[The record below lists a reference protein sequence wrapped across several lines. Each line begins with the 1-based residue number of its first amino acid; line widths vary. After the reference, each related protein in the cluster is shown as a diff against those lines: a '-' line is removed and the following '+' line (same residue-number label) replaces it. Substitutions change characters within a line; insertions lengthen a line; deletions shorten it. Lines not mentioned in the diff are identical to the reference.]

1 MSSTPL
7 RRNRDFTLLWSGQVV
22 STVGTQVSALA
33 FPLLVLG
40 LTGSPRD
47 AGLVGFARALPFLLF
62 FLPAGVLVDRWDRK
76 LVMLAADAIRAL
88 ALGSVALWLLL
99 GTPPLAWLAAAAFV
113 EGTLFMFFQLSE
125 NAALPHVVAREHLP
139 QAIARNQARQQGAK
153 LAGAPLGGVLYE
165 LSHLLPFAADA
176 VSYAVS
182 FVSLLF
188 VRPAFQGERK
198 RAERHLR
205 REVTEGLSW
214 LWRQPFMRTVT
225 ALVTVSN
232 FVHQA
237 LALVLIVRARELG
250 ASPGLI
256 GVVLAIG
263 GAGAIAGAIVA
274 PTVQRLVSPPRVV
287 LGSLWIWVGQMVG
300 LALAPSPLVLGAIAA
315 AGFVTGPVFNTTVG
329 TYTYALV
336 PEEIYGRVSAA
347 GGLFASG
354 SVPLGALFA
363 GFLLGAEGARTA
375 LLVLAAILLV
385 LALLGSAARDLRGA
399 PRAEDIPPP
408 TPVPVGAD

>member
-1 MSSTPL
+1 MTQTPL

-47 AGLVGFARALPFLLF
+47 AGLVGFARGLPFLLL
-62 FLPAGVLVDRWDRK
+62 FLPAGVYVDRWDRK
-76 LVMLAADAIRAL
+76 LIMLISDAVRAL
-88 ALGSVALWLLL
+88 ALGSVALWLVL
-99 GTPPLAWLAAAAFV
+99 GRPPLAWLAVVAFV

-153 LAGAPLGGVLYE
+153 LAGAPLGGILYGI
-165 LSHLLPFAADA
+165 SHLLPFAADA

-188 VRPAFQGERK
+188 VRPTFQAPRARK
-198 RAERHLR
+198 ERHLR
-205 REVTEGLSW
+205 REVTDGMRW
-214 LWRQPFMRTVT
+214 LWGQRFMRTVT
-225 ALVTVSN
+225 GLVTVSN

-237 LALVLIVRARELG
+237 LSLVLIVRARELG

-256 GVVLAIG
+256 GVMLAIG
-263 GAGAIAGAIVA
+263 GVGAIAGAIVA

-287 LGSLWIWVGQMVG
+287 LGSLWIWVAQMLG
-300 LALAPSPLVLGAIAA
+300 IALAPSPLVIGVIAA

-329 TYTYALV
+329 SYTYALV

-363 GFLLGAEGARTA
+363 GFLLSAAGARPA
-375 LLVLAAILLV
+375 LLVLTAILLV
-385 LALLGSAARDLRGA
+385 LAILGSAARDLRSA
-399 PRAEDIPPP
+399 PRPEDIPSPEP
-408 TPVPVGAD
+408 ILAGAD

>member
-1 MSSTPL
+1 VTQTPL

-47 AGLVGFARALPFLLF
+47 AGLVGFARGLPFLLL
-62 FLPAGVLVDRWDRK
+62 FLPAGVYVDRWDRK
-76 LVMLAADAIRAL
+76 LIMLISDAVRAL
-88 ALGSVALWLLL
+88 ALGSVALWLVL
-99 GTPPLAWLAAAAFV
+99 GRPPLAWLAVVAFV

-153 LAGAPLGGVLYE
+153 LAGAPLGGILYGI
-165 LSHLLPFAADA
+165 SHLLPFAADA

-188 VRPAFQGERK
+188 VRPTFQAPRARK
-198 RAERHLR
+198 ERHLR
-205 REVTEGLSW
+205 REVTDGMRW
-214 LWRQPFMRTVT
+214 LWGQRFMRTVT
-225 ALVTVSN
+225 GLVTVSN

-237 LALVLIVRARELG
+237 LSLVLIVRARELG

-256 GVVLAIG
+256 GVMLAIG
-263 GAGAIAGAIVA
+263 GVGAIAGAIVA

-287 LGSLWIWVGQMVG
+287 LGSLWIWVAQMLG
-300 LALAPSPLVLGAIAA
+300 IALAPSPLVIGVIAA

-329 TYTYALV
+329 SYTYALV

-363 GFLLGAEGARTA
+363 GFLLSAAGARPA
-375 LLVLAAILLV
+375 LLVLTAILLV
-385 LALLGSAARDLRGA
+385 LAILGSAARDLRSA
-399 PRAEDIPPP
+399 PRPEDIPSPEP
-408 TPVPVGAD
+408 ILAGAD